1 MTLRKILVMGAAAL
15 VAASCSK
22 GVDQSTSAIPTSPSA
37 ITLPEPGGGVSHRTV
52 VNYPQRSDTL
62 DFRQQL
68 ESKYA
73 SKGRT
78 PAQTYVDM
86 DGEVAWIQEY
96 HRYRVNGC
104 DHDTATRNALA
115 QVDGAAPPQ
124 VCAVRFF
131 PETAIYPSREDSVDF
146 RRQLGAKYQAMGRN
160 AQSAVDAEG
169 AGIWISEYLRY
180 RTSGCDH
187 ASAVQKTLAQV
198 DGGAAAATCA
208 STCAYYVSPASV
220 SASSGGGAFTVE
232 LERTSGTC
240 EWLAVSEA
248 PWVALTQPIT
258 GGDRSR
264 LSFLVAPNS
273 GGSRSGTVRVNYP
286 GGASFFEVRQNGLS
300 YSLSFQFFDPAVSP
314 TTATTECQIRTT
326 SSVCSLTAVATGLP
340 ASIASYDWQVDY
352 TYGGTKSRTQNGALP
367 TFLLTESCAAS
378 SAGASTVPIS
388 VKLTVTDTLGNS
400 ATLYSGQGSQPAL
413 QLKTSPC
420 P

>member
-1 MTLRKILVMGAAAL
+1 MTLRKLLIVGAAL
-15 VAASCSK
+15 VAASCSRNPAT
-22 GVDQSTSAIPTSPSA
+22 STSAIPTSPSA
-37 ITLPEPGGGVSHRTV
+37 ISLPGPDDGGVSHRTV
-52 VNYPQRSDTL
+52 VNYPQRNETL
-62 DFRQQL
+62 DFRVQL

-78 PAQTYVDM
+78 PAQAYVDM

-146 RRQLGAKYQAMGRN
+146 RRQLGAKYQAMGRS
-160 AQSAVDAEG
+160 AQSTVDAEG

-187 ASAVQKTLAQV
+187 ASAVQSTLAQV
-198 DGGAAAATCA
+198 DGAPASATCLV
-208 STCAYYVSPASV
+208 TCAYYISPASV
-220 SASSGGGAFTVE
+220 STPSGGGAFSVE
-232 LERTSGTC
+232 LVRTSGTC
-240 EWLAVSEA
+240 QWAAVSEA
-248 PWVALTQPIT
+248 PWVALTPPLT

-264 LSFLVAPNS
+264 VSFLVAPNS

-286 GGASFFEVRQNGLS
+286 GGAVFFEVRQNGLS
-300 YSLSFQFFDPAVSP
+300 YSLSFQFFDPAVSSNP
-314 TTATTECQIRTT
+314 TTECLIRTT
-326 SSVCSLTAVATGLP
+326 SSVCTLTAVATGLP

-367 TFLLTESCAAS
+367 TYLLTESCAAS
-378 SAGASTVPIS
+378 SAGASVVPIS
-388 VKLTVTDTLGNS
+388 VKLTVTDTLGNT

>member
-1 MTLRKILVMGAAAL
+1 MTLRRVLFVCAAAVL
-15 VAASCSK
+15 AARCSR
-22 GVDQSTSAIPTSPSA
+22 GAERSISAIPTSPSA
-37 ITLPEPGGGVSHRTV
+37 ITLPESGGGVSHGAV

-73 SKGRT
+73 SKGRA

-124 VCAVRFF
+124 VCAIRFF
-131 PETAIYPSREDSVDF
+131 PESAIYPSREDSVDF
-146 RRQLGAKYQAMGRN
+146 RRQLGAKYQAMGRS

-187 ASAVQKTLAQV
+187 ASAVQKTMTQV

-208 STCAYYVSPASV
+208 TTCAYYVSPASV
-220 SASSGGGAFTVE
+220 STPSGGGAFSVE
-232 LERTSGTC
+232 LVRTSGTC

-286 GGASFFEVRQNGLS
+286 GGASFFEVAQTGLS
-300 YSLSFQFFDPAVSP
+300 YNLSFQFFDPAVSSNP
-314 TTATTECQIRTT
+314 TTECLIRTT
-326 SSVCSLTAVATGLP
+326 SSVCTLTAVATGLP
-340 ASIASYDWQVDY
+340 ASIASYNWQIDY
-352 TYGGTKSRTQNGALP
+352 TYGGTKSKNQGGPLP
-367 TFLLTESCAAS
+367 TYLLTESCAAS
-378 SAGASTVPIS
+378 SAGGGVVPIT
-388 VKLTVTDTLGNS
+388 VKLIVTDSLGYT
-400 ATLYSGQGSQPAL
+400 ATLISAQGSQPPL

>member
-1 MTLRKILVMGAAAL
+1 MTLRRLIVMS
-15 VAASCSK
+15 VAAMMAVSCSK
-22 GVDQSTSAIPTSPSA
+22 GAEDSTSAIPTSPSA
-37 ITLPEPGGGVSHRTV
+37 ITLPDSPGGGNSHRTV
-52 VNYPQRSDTL
+52 VNYPQRNDTF
-62 DFRQQL
+62 DFRIQL

-96 HRYRVNGC
+96 NRYRVNGC

-131 PETAIYPSREDSVDF
+131 PETAVYPSREDSVDF
-146 RRQLGAKYQAMGRN
+146 RRQLGSKYQAMGRS
-160 AQSAVDAEG
+160 AQSTVDAEG

-187 ASAVQKTLAQV
+187 ASAVQKTMSQV
-198 DGGAAAATCA
+198 DGAATPATCLL
-208 STCAYYVSPASV
+208 TCAYYASPASV
-220 SASSGGGAFTVE
+220 STPSGGGAFSVE
-232 LERTSGTC
+232 LVRTSGTC

-248 PWVALTQPIT
+248 PWVALTPPLT

-264 LSFLVAPNS
+264 ISFLVAPNT
-273 GGSRSGTVRVNYP
+273 GGPRAATVRVNYP
-286 GGASFFEVRQNGLS
+286 GGAVFFEVRQDALS
-300 YSLSFQFFDPAVSP
+300 YTLSFQFFDPAVSTNP
-314 TTATTECQIRTT
+314 TTECLIRTT
-326 SSVCSLTAVATGLP
+326 ASVCTLTAVATGLP

-352 TYGGTKSRTQNGALP
+352 TYGGTKSRTQSGALP

-378 SAGASTVPIS
+378 SAGASVVPIT
-388 VKLTVTDTLGNS
+388 VKLTVTDTLGNT
-400 ATLYSGQGSQPAL
+400 ATLSSGQGTQPAL